1 MAAPKLYYFDG
12 RGRGAIVRL
21 TLAAC
26 GIKFTDELLT
36 EKHQIEKWRSDG
48 LLLFLQVPMLEI
60 DGLRLVQTG
69 AIVRY
74 IAGKEGLLGSS
85 PEETARINMLFEGS
99 RDFLSYFFM
108 YRPGRGFIDIQ
119 EVLDDATSKAL
130 PRYLPVFDKVLKE
143 NGSGFLVGNSL
154 TLADIGLL
162 EPILSVLDYYGEEA
176 LKDYPSLQEFHKK
189 VTSLPSLA
197 EFLAGPQR
205 RKPNDDV
212 YMSTVTKVLFS

>member
-12 RGRGAIVRL
+12 RGKGAIVRL

-26 GIKFTDELLT
+26 GIKFTEELLT
-36 EKHQIEKWRSDG
+36 EREQIEKWRSDG
-48 LLLFLQVPMLEI
+48 LLLFSQVPMLEI

-74 IAGKEGLLGSS
+74 IADKEGLLGSS
-85 PEETARINMLFEGS
+85 HEETARINELFEGS
-99 RDFLSYFFM
+99 RDFMSAFYPAVFV
-108 YRPGRGFIDIQ
+108 DIK
-119 EVLDDATSKAL
+119 EVLEKASAKSL
-130 PRYLPVFDKVLKE
+130 PRYLPIFDKVLKK
-143 NGSGFLVGNSL
+143 NGTGFLVGDSV

-162 EPILSVLDYYGEEA
+162 EPVLMTIDYYGLEA

-189 VTSLPSLA
+189 VTSLPNMA

-212 YMSTVTKVLFS
+212 YVSTVKKVIF

>member
-12 RGRGAIVRL
+12 RGKGAIVRL

-26 GIKFTDELLT
+26 GIKFTEELLT
-36 EKHQIEKWRSDG
+36 EREQIEKWRSDG
-48 LLLFLQVPMLEI
+48 LLLFSQVPMLEI

-69 AIVRY
+69 AIIRY

-85 PEETARINMLFEGS
+85 LEETARINELFEGS
-99 RDFLSYFFM
+99 RDFMSAFYTAVFV
-108 YRPGRGFIDIQ
+108 DIK
-119 EVLDDATSKAL
+119 EVLEKASAKSL
-130 PRYLPVFDKVLKE
+130 PRYLPIFDKVLKE
-143 NGSGFLVGNSL
+143 NGTGFLIGDRVS
-154 TLADIGLL
+154 LADVGLL
-162 EPILSVLDYYGEEA
+162 EPILTIIDYYGIEA

-212 YMSTVTKVLFS
+212 YVSTVKKVLF